1 MALQNMAQLSL
12 PGGQFY
18 DLSRESTLWQ
28 HWLAWQNRKR
38 KSVCFNRGTT
48 RHAKVVCLLRWKV
61 EGNLGR
67 ENRFVVCYAFDSDS
81 TMHAVL
87 GRFISEVGREVCAEL
102 AGI

>member
-1 MALQNMAQLSL
+1 MAQVSL

-38 KSVCFNRGTT
+38 KSVCLQDMRKSCCW
-48 RHAKVVCLLRWKV
+48 RKV

-102 AGI
+102 AGIKPTL